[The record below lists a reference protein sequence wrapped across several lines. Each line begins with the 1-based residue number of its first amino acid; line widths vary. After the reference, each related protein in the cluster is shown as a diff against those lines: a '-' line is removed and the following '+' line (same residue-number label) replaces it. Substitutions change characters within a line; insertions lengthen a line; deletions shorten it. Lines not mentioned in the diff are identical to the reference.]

1 MVDRQPARVDG
12 QRAEHGAVGDAERL
26 ERGGAGVGVGGEDLD
41 VVRGLGDPSLH
52 ERPRKALHCPSLPVP
67 DPYDRAMPEL
77 HTFVIFAAAS
87 AAFLAVPGPSVIY
100 IVSRS
105 LAEGR
110 TAGIVSALG
119 IQAGGLVH
127 VDRGDDRGVGA
138 AGLLGDRVQR
148 RQVRR
153 RRVPDLPR
161 HPQAARAATRTAEGA
176 GGPVPRKQLFWQGVV
191 VNSLNP
197 KTALFFLAFLP
208 QFVDPDRGAVAP
220 QVLALGV
227 LFLVLATLSDSTYAL
242 VAGSVRGWLGERRR
256 TLARVSG
263 FSYVGLGVLA
273 ALSPASNSSAQELM
287 Q

>member
-1 MVDRQPARVDG
+1 V
-12 QRAEHGAVGDAERL
+12 AVN
-26 ERGGAGVGVGGEDLD
+26 
-41 VVRGLGDPSLH
+41 
-52 ERPRKALHCPSLPVP
+52 
-67 DPYDRAMPEL
+67 PYDRGMPEL

-87 AAFLAVPGPSVIY
+87 AAFLAVPGPAVIY

-119 IQAGGLVH
+119 IQGGGLVH
-127 VDRGDDRGVGA
+127 VTAATIGVSALLASSAVAFSVVKYAGA
-138 AGLLGDRVQR
+138 AYLIVIGIRKLVGGEEDEQDV
-148 RQVRR
+148 
-153 RRVPDLPR
+153 
-161 HPQAARAATRTAEGA
+161 AA
-176 GGPVPRKQLFWQGVV
+176 PVGRKQLFWQGVV

-227 LFLVLATLSDSTYAL
+227 LFLALATLSDSTYAL
-242 VAGSVRGWLGERRR
+242 VAGSVRGRLVGRRR
-256 TLARVSG
+256 GLARLSG
-263 FSYVGLGVLA
+263 CSYVGLGLLA
-273 ALSPASNSSAQELM
+273 ALSPVSNSSAHELM